1 MVWSSQPRGCRRLLL
16 LIPAASTALHL
27 GGGTHEDAALA
38 RRARLVP
45 DVAGGW
51 RDDRRHGLGEGGG
64 GQLAGREWRA
74 WREGCG
80 CRLDSVAEASCFRD
94 GGRRG
99 VSWRN
104 GMRWTID
111 GEQAYLLS
119 RGAREGEM
127 VVLWELLGRQAS
139 GASWRGAME
148 ATRPRG
154 DDAGAAAARQGT
166 CQLKASSSRGGRP
179 STAGWEA
186 DLREVRGGGG
196 GVVLREGGQ
205 GEGQGRGGG
214 GGTGREAGPGERP
227 RARVVERF
235 CPRTTAAAGAKRPSR
250 AKRAA
255 TGRSSSNA
263 WAFLEE
269 PRSQRQR
276 GTESYGRA
284 AGQDG
289 GAQQDGV
296 GADGQE
302 GRGRSRRAQAA
313 QPVPSTSSMSSAGP
327 MPLAPSSAL
336 SPPCLRTLSS
346 AWTPSQPSLRL
357 KRGRR

>member
-1 MVWSSQPRGCRRLLL
+1 
-16 LIPAASTALHL
+16 
-27 GGGTHEDAALA
+27 
-38 RRARLVP
+38 
-45 DVAGGW
+45 
-51 RDDRRHGLGEGGG
+51 
-64 GQLAGREWRA
+64 
-74 WREGCG
+74 
-80 CRLDSVAEASCFRD
+80 
-94 GGRRG
+94 
-99 VSWRN
+99 
-104 GMRWTID
+104 MRWTID

-196 GVVLREGGQ
+196 GVVLRGGGQ

-250 AKRAA
+250 AKTGSDGAIEQQRMGISRGATIAEAEGNGVVRQGSGARWGCTARWGGSRWTRGSREESASAGSSTRAVDVEHVVGWADAVGAVVGAVAAVLEDLEQRLDALPAEPTVEARAA
-255 TGRSSSNA
+255 LDCQRECPTEDSRGTGRTRPA
-263 WAFLEE
+263 
-269 PRSQRQR
+269 
-276 GTESYGRA
+276 GTRCRA
-284 AGQDG
+284 AP
-289 GAQQDGV
+289 A
-296 GADGQE
+296 
-302 GRGRSRRAQAA
+302 RR
-313 QPVPSTSSMSSAGP
+313 
-327 MPLAPSSAL
+327 
-336 SPPCLRTLSS
+336 
-346 AWTPSQPSLRL
+346 
-357 KRGRR
+357 